1 MRIADGP
8 LPLLLGQ
15 PDLLCEG
22 VQVAHQRHHDLAQAR
37 ASGLVEARH
46 HAAVISSGVVG
57 ELWWGVSDMCR
68 FSLGY
73 RGRSLP
79 SGDDGALANPYQ
91 TLGVAASATDAELRA
106 AYRRLVQLHHPDHN
120 GGSPESA
127 RRFEEVQEAYAEV
140 RRRRAAGGSSAG
152 AQDVGGRARVGTSKL
167 PEGLGGDPDLDA
179 RLAAMEQE
187 LKGARDARDRAARE
201 ARRATEQT
209 IRDVRE
215 MAGKRPSDED
225 LGYYTTSDSFSQIL
239 DDAAVELSERFTEAR
254 ESPAGHR
261 VSDIIDEFAHKLTGD
276 HDRKPK

>member
-1 MRIADGP
+1 MVP
-8 LPLLLGQ
+8 LP
-15 PDLLCEG
+15 D
-22 VQVAHQRHHDLAQAR
+22 
-37 ASGLVEARH
+37 
-46 HAAVISSGVVG
+46 
-57 ELWWGVSDMCR
+57 
-68 FSLGY
+68 
-73 RGRSLP
+73 
-79 SGDDGALANPYQ
+79 PYT

-140 RRRRAAGGSSAG
+140 RRRRAAGGSPAG
-152 AQDVGGRARVGTSKL
+152 AHASSGAHAPSGAHASAANPGS
-167 PEGLGGDPDLDA
+167 GGDPDIDA

-187 LKGARDARDRAARE
+187 LKGARDARERAARE

-209 IRDVRE
+209 LRDVRE
-215 MAGKRPSDED
+215 MAGKRPSDEE

-254 ESPAGHR
+254 DSPAGHR
-261 VSDIIDEFAHKLTGD
+261 VSDIIDELAHKLTGE